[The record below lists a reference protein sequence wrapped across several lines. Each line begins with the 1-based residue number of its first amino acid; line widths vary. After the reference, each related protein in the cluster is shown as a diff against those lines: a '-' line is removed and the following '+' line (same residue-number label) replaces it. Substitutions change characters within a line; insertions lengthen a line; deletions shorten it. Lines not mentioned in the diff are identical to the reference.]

1 MTQAEST
8 DLLIIGSGIAG
19 LTVAL
24 EAADHADV
32 LILTKADPWDSAT
45 NRAQGGVAAAVGP
58 DDSPERHIQDTMDA
72 GAGLCARAAVDACVR
87 EGPEAIRWV
96 EDLGVAFC
104 RDEDGTR
111 DLGREGG
118 HRRRRI
124 LHVKDMTGHEL
135 VRVLLDRARAHPR
148 ITIRSN
154 WLAVDLI
161 TRVRLGMDAPE
172 DRCLG
177 AYAMDISSGEIQPIR
192 AGVTVL
198 ATGGA
203 GKVYLYTTNSDV
215 ATGDGVAMAWR
226 AGAAIANME
235 FYQFHPTCLHHA
247 SSPPFLIS
255 EAVRGEG
262 GHLVL
267 KDGERFMPRYHEMAE
282 LAPRDVVA
290 RAIDAELK
298 RTGEPCAFLDVT
310 HLERDFLAS
319 RFPTIFKH
327 CRSLGLDIRTDP
339 VPVVPAAHYLCG
351 GVRTNHKGWTGM
363 NGLYAVGEAAC
374 TGLHG
379 ANRLAS
385 NSLLE
390 GLVFGRRA
398 AKDALK
404 YVRERLLPDH
414 TLPPWNTGFA
424 TDPEEAVVVSQN
436 WHEVRRFMWNYLGIV
451 RSDMRIHRAL
461 RRLMTVRE
469 EIRADYWSFILTPE
483 LIELRNL
490 ADIAYLVL
498 EMASMRKESRGLH
511 YNVDYPDRD
520 DEHWQHDTVLQ
531 RKPKPNRPSS
541 VV

>member
-32 LILTKADPWDSAT
+32 LILAKADPWDSAT
-45 NRAQGGVAAAVGP
+45 SRAQGGVAAAVGP
-58 DDSPERHIQDTMDA
+58 DDSPERHLQDTMDA
-72 GAGLCARAAVDACVR
+72 GAGLCQRAAVDVCVR
-87 EGPEAIRWV
+87 EGPDAIRWV
-96 EDLGVAFC
+96 ESQGVHFC
-104 RDEDGTR
+104 READGTR
-111 DLGREGG
+111 NLGREGG
-118 HRRRRI
+118 HHRRRI
-124 LHVKDMTGHEL
+124 LHVKDMTGQEL
-135 VRVLLDRARAHPR
+135 VRVLLDRAQAHPR

-161 TRVRLGMDAPE
+161 TRVRLGDDRGH

-177 AYAMDISSGEIQPIR
+177 AYAMDMGTGNILPIR
-192 AGVTVL
+192 AGVTIL

-215 ATGDGVAMAWR
+215 STGDGVAMAWR
-226 AGAAIANME
+226 AGATIANME

-262 GHLVL
+262 GILVL
-267 KDGERFMPRYHEMAE
+267 RDGERFMPRYHEMAE

-298 RTGEPCAFLDVT
+298 RTGEPCAYLDVT
-310 HLERDFLAS
+310 HLDGAFLES
-319 RFPTIFKH
+319 RFPTIFGH
-327 CRSLGLDIRTDP
+327 CLSLGVDIRTDP

-351 GVRTNHKGWTGM
+351 GVRTDHNGWTSLH
-363 NGLYAVGEAAC
+363 GLYAVGETAC

-390 GLVFGRRA
+390 GLVFGRRTA
-398 AKDALK
+398 QDALK
-404 YVRERLLPDH
+404 TIQTRNLPDH
-414 TLPPWNTGFA
+414 ELPPWHTGFA

-436 WHEVRRFMWNYLGIV
+436 WHEIRRFMWNYLGIV
-451 RSDMRIHRAL
+451 RSDMRIQRAL

-469 EIRADYWSFILTPE
+469 EIRADYWSFILTPA

-520 DEHWQHDTVLQ
+520 DEHWQHDTVLR
-531 RKPKPNRPSS
+531 RKPKPYRK
-541 VV
+541 

>member
-32 LILTKADPWDSAT
+32 LILTKADPTDSAT
-45 NRAQGGVAAAVGP
+45 ARAQGGVAAAVGP
-58 DDSPERHIQDTMDA
+58 DDSPERHLQDTMDA
-72 GAGLCARAAVDACVR
+72 GAGLCQQGAVNTCVQ
-87 EGPEAIRWV
+87 EGPDSIRWI
-96 EDLGVAFC
+96 ESLGASFC
-104 RDEDGTR
+104 RDANGSP
-111 DLGREGG
+111 DLGQEGG
-118 HRRRRI
+118 HRTRRI
-124 LHVKDMTGHEL
+124 LHMKDMTGHEL
-135 VRVLLDRARAHPR
+135 VRVLLERALAHPR

-161 TRVRLGMDAPE
+161 TRVRLGMDGDH

-177 AYAMDISSGEIQPIR
+177 AYAMDMQTGNILPIR
-192 AGVTVL
+192 AGITVL

-215 ATGDGVAMAWR
+215 STGDGVAMAWR
-226 AGAAIANME
+226 AGATIANME
-235 FYQFHPTCLHHA
+235 FYQFHPTFLHH
-247 SSPPFLIS
+247 SSSSPFLIS

-262 GHLVL
+262 GVLVL
-267 KDGERFMPRYHEMAE
+267 RDGERFMPKYHEMAE

-298 RTGEPCAFLDVT
+298 RTGEPCAFLDVS
-310 HLERDFLAS
+310 HLDGSFLES
-319 RFPTIFKH
+319 RFPAIFSH
-327 CRSLGLDIRTDP
+327 CLSLGLDIRTDP

-351 GVRTNHKGWTGM
+351 GVQTDLNGWTSLH
-363 NGLYAVGEAAC
+363 GLYAVGETAC

-390 GLVFGRRA
+390 GLVFGRRTA
-398 AKDALK
+398 RDALK
-404 YVRERLLPDH
+404 YIRTRDLPDH
-414 TLPPWNTGFA
+414 ELPHWNTGFA

-520 DEHWQHDTVLQ
+520 DERWQHDTILR
-531 RKPKPNRPSS
+531 RKPRPYRK
-541 VV
+541 

>member
-1 MTQAEST
+1 MKQQEST
-8 DLLIIGSGIAG
+8 ELLIIGSGIAG

-24 EAADHADV
+24 EAADHVDV
-32 LILTKADPWDSAT
+32 LILAKADPWDSAT

-58 DDSPERHIQDTMDA
+58 DDSPDRHIEDTLDA
-72 GAGLCARAAVDACVR
+72 GADLCHLDAVEICVR
-87 EGPEAIRWV
+87 EGPGAIRWV
-96 EDLGVAFC
+96 EKQGVNFC
-104 RDEDGTR
+104 RGEDGTPN
-111 DLGREGG
+111 LGREGG

-135 VRVLLDRARAHPR
+135 VRALLERVRAHPR
-148 ITIRSN
+148 ITIRPG
-154 WLAVDLI
+154 WMAVDLI
-161 TRVRLGMDAPE
+161 TRIRLGIDTDE

-177 AYAMDISSGEIQPIR
+177 AYVMDMETGSIVPIR

-235 FYQFHPTCLHHA
+235 FYQFHPTCLHHGA
-247 SSPPFLIS
+247 SPPFLIS

-262 GHLVL
+262 GRLVL
-267 KDGERFMPRYHEMAE
+267 QNGERFMQRYHEMKE

-298 RTGEPCAFLDVT
+298 RTGDPCVYLDVT
-310 HLERDFLAS
+310 HLDGAFLED
-319 RFPTIFKH
+319 RFPTIFSH
-327 CRSLGLDIRTDP
+327 CRDLGLDIRRDP
-339 VPVVPAAHYLCG
+339 IPVVPAAHYQCG
-351 GVRTNHKGWTGM
+351 GVRTDLNGWTGL
-363 NGLYAVGEAAC
+363 NGLYAVGETAS
-374 TGLHG
+374 TGVHG

-398 AKDALK
+398 AHDSLK
-404 YVRERLLPDH
+404 HMRAHPLPDH
-414 TLPPWNTGFA
+414 DLPRWNTGFA
-424 TDPEEAVVVSQN
+424 TDPEEAVVISQN
-436 WHEVRRFMWNYLGIV
+436 WHEIRRFMWNYLGVV
-451 RSDMRIHRAL
+451 RSDMRIQRAL

-469 EIRADYWSFILTPE
+469 EIRADYWAFILTPA
-483 LIELRNL
+483 LVELRNL

-511 YNVDYPDRD
+511 YNVDYPERD
-520 DEHWQHDTVLQ
+520 DEHWRHDTVLR
-531 RKPKPNRPSS
+531 RKPKPYRK
-541 VV
+541 

>member
-19 LTVAL
+19 LSVAL

-32 LILTKADPWDSAT
+32 LILTKADPSDSAT

-58 DDSPERHIQDTMDA
+58 DDSPERHLRDTMDA
-72 GAGLCARAAVDACVR
+72 GAGLCQRAAVEVCVR
-87 EGPEAIRWV
+87 EGPDSIRWV
-96 EDLGVAFC
+96 ESLGVSFC
-104 RDEDGTR
+104 RDADGTP

-124 LHVKDMTGHEL
+124 LHMKDMTGHEL
-135 VRVLLDRARAHPR
+135 VRVLLERARAHPR

-161 TRVRLGMDAPE
+161 TRVRLGMKRDH

-177 AYAMDISSGEIQPIR
+177 AYAMDMGTGNILPIR
-192 AGVTVL
+192 AGLTVL

-262 GHLVL
+262 GLLVL
-267 KDGERFMPRYHEMAE
+267 RDGERFMPRYHEMAE

-298 RTGEPCAFLDVT
+298 RTGEPCAYLDVS
-310 HLERDFLAS
+310 HLDGAFLES
-319 RFPTIFKH
+319 RFPTIFGH
-327 CRSLGLDIRTDP
+327 CQSLGLDIRADP

-351 GVRTNHKGWTGM
+351 GVRTDHNGWTSLH
-363 NGLYAVGEAAC
+363 GLYAVGETAC

-390 GLVFGRRA
+390 GLVFGRRTA
-398 AKDALK
+398 QDALK
-404 YVRERLLPDH
+404 HIRTRDLPDH
-414 TLPPWNTGFA
+414 ELPPWNTGFA

-520 DEHWQHDTVLQ
+520 DEHWQHDTVLR
-531 RKPKPNRPSS
+531 RKPRPYRK
-541 VV
+541 

>member
-32 LILTKADPWDSAT
+32 LILTKADPWDSAS

-58 DDSPERHIQDTMDA
+58 DDSPERHLQDTMDA
-72 GAGLCARAAVDACVR
+72 GAGLCHQDAVDVCVR

-96 EDLGVAFC
+96 ESQGVSFC
-104 RDEDGTR
+104 RDKDGIR

-124 LHVKDMTGHEL
+124 LHVKDMTGKEL
-135 VRVLLDRARAHPR
+135 VRVLLEQARAHPR
-148 ITIRSN
+148 ITIRSG
-154 WLAVDLI
+154 WMAVDLI
-161 TRVRLGMDAPE
+161 TRVRLGLKDHQ

-177 AYAMDISSGEIQPIR
+177 AYAMDMATGSILPIR

-203 GKVYLYTTNSDV
+203 GKVYLYTTNSDI

-226 AGAAIANME
+226 AGATIANME

-247 SSPPFLIS
+247 ASPPFLIS

-262 GHLVL
+262 GQLIL
-267 KDGERFMPRYHEMAE
+267 KGGERFMHRYHEMAE

-290 RAIDAELK
+290 RAIDGELK
-298 RTGEPCAFLDVT
+298 RTGDPCAYLDVT
-310 HLERDFLAS
+310 HLDGGVLES
-319 RFPTIFKH
+319 RFPSIFEH
-327 CRSLGLDIRTDP
+327 CQSLGLDIRTEP

-351 GVRTNHKGWTGM
+351 GVQTDHNGWTGM
-363 NGLYAVGEAAC
+363 NGLYAAGETAC

-390 GLVFGRRA
+390 GLVFGRRTA
-398 AKDALK
+398 QDALK
-404 YVRERLLPDH
+404 YIQARALPDH
-414 TLPPWNTGFA
+414 ALPPWHTGFA

-436 WHEVRRFMWNYLGIV
+436 WHEIRRFMWNYLGIV

-461 RRLMTVRE
+461 RRLMIVRE
-469 EIRADYWSFILTPE
+469 EIRADYWSFILTPA

-511 YNVDYPDRD
+511 YNVDYPDRN
-520 DEHWQHDTVLQ
+520 DEHWQHDTVLR
-531 RKPKPNRPSS
+531 RKPKPYRK
-541 VV
+541 

>member
-45 NRAQGGVAAAVGP
+45 SRAQGGVAAAVGP
-58 DDSPERHIQDTMDA
+58 DDSPDRHLQDTMDA
-72 GAGLCARAAVDACVR
+72 GAGLCSQAAVDVCVR
-87 EGPEAIRWV
+87 EGPASIRWV

-104 RDEDGTR
+104 RDADGTR
-111 DLGREGG
+111 DLGQEGG

-124 LHVKDMTGHEL
+124 LHVKDMTGQEL

-148 ITIRSN
+148 ITVRSD

-161 TRVRLGMDAPE
+161 TRVRLGVTQEE

-177 AYAMDISSGEIQPIR
+177 AYAMDMSTGEIQPIR
-192 AGVTVL
+192 AGVTIL

-215 ATGDGVAMAWR
+215 STGDGVAMAWR
-226 AGAAIANME
+226 AGATIANME
-235 FYQFHPTCLHHA
+235 FYQFHPTCLYHA
-247 SSPPFLIS
+247 SGPPFLIS

-262 GHLVL
+262 GQLIL
-267 KDGERFMPRYHEMAE
+267 KDGQRFMPRYHEMAE

-298 RTGEPCAFLDVT
+298 RTGDPCAYLDVT
-310 HLERDFLAS
+310 HLEGGFLES
-319 RFPTIFKH
+319 RFPTIFAH
-327 CRSLGLDIRTDP
+327 CQALGLDIRTEP

-351 GVRTNHKGWTGM
+351 GVRTDHNGWTGM
-363 NGLYAVGEAAC
+363 NGLYAVGETAC

-398 AKDALK
+398 AQDALK
-404 YVRERLLPDH
+404 YIRTRALPDH
-414 TLPPWNTGFA
+414 VLPPWNTGFA

-520 DEHWQHDTVLQ
+520 DEHWQHDTVLR
-531 RKPKPNRPSS
+531 RKPKPYRN
-541 VV
+541 

>member
-1 MTQAEST
+1 
-8 DLLIIGSGIAG
+8 
-19 LTVAL
+19 
-24 EAADHADV
+24 
-32 LILTKADPWDSAT
+32 
-45 NRAQGGVAAAVGP
+45 
-58 DDSPERHIQDTMDA
+58 MDA
-72 GAGLCARAAVDACVR
+72 GAGICHPDAVDVCVR
-87 EGPEAIRWV
+87 DGPASIRWV
-96 EDLGVAFC
+96 EALGLSFC
-104 RDEDGTR
+104 RDADGSR

-135 VRVLLDRARAHPR
+135 VRVLLDQARAHPR
-148 ITIRSN
+148 ITIRAD
-154 WLAVDLI
+154 WMVVDLI
-161 TRVRLGMDAPE
+161 TRARLGMERDQ

-177 AYAMDISSGEIQPIR
+177 AYAMDMETGAILPIR

-247 SSPPFLIS
+247 SSQPFLIS

-262 GHLVL
+262 GRLVL
-267 KDGERFMPRYHEMAE
+267 EDGERFMPRYHEMAE

-298 RTGEPCAFLDVT
+298 RTGEPCAYIDVT
-310 HLERDFLAS
+310 HLEGEFLES
-319 RFPTIFKH
+319 RFPTIFRH
-327 CRSLGLDIRTDP
+327 CLSLGLDIRTDP
-339 VPVVPAAHYLCG
+339 IPVVPAAHYLCG
-351 GVRTNHKGWTGM
+351 GVRTDLNGWTGLG
-363 NGLYAVGEAAC
+363 GLYAVGEAAC

-398 AKDALK
+398 AQDAVK
-404 YVRERLLPDH
+404 YIGTRDLPDH
-414 TLPPWNTGFA
+414 ELPPWNTGFA

-436 WHEVRRFMWNYLGIV
+436 WHEIRRFMWNYLGIV
-451 RSDMRIHRAL
+451 RSDMRIRRAL

-483 LIELRNL
+483 LVELRNL

-511 YNVDYPDRD
+511 YNVDYPARD
-520 DEHWQHDTVLQ
+520 DERWRHDTVIR
-531 RKPKPNRPSS
+531 RKPRLYRK
-541 VV
+541 